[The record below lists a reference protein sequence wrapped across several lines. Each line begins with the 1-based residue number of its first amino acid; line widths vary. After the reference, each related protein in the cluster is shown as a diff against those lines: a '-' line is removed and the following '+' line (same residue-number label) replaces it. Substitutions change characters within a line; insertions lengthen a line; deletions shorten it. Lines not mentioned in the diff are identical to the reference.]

1 MKKIKLEFELY
12 VLLWPEGLRASRHN
26 LAEKGTG
33 SSLPLGQPKN
43 GDQSGERGSRVFD
56 KVILVDSGHGVP
68 RSIEWREEAFLPQ
81 GHITT
86 TTALVSLGHS
96 QFWYPGNQDNWSPYQ
111 PANRII
117 GLCAGQPSRL
127 PGTSGRCSP
136 SLPGS
141 RSVSPQS

>member
-86 TTALVSLGHS
+86 TIRPGFPGPFPVLVPGKPGQLVTLLTCEQNNRAMCGTAQQASR
-96 QFWYPGNQDNWSPYQ
+96 YQ
-111 PANRII
+111 RQVLSKPAW
-117 GLCAGQPSRL
+117 
-127 PGTSGRCSP
+127 
-136 SLPGS
+136 
-141 RSVSPQS
+141 V